1 MLQGMFL
8 RYRNRGEEMKDQKR
22 LLILI
27 YLISVVIHCLIVSL
41 SLMMIMSPSIQLQLR

>member
-1 MLQGMFL
+1 
-8 RYRNRGEEMKDQKR
+8 MKDQKR